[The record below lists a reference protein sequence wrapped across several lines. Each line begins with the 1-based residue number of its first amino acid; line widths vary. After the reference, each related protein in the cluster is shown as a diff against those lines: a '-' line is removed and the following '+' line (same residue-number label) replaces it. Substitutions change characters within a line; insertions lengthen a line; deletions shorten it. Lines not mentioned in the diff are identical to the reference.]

1 MINIVF
7 GNTRIQ
13 RLTTSSKTHVAV
25 VIEAEIDSHWVK
37 KSSWVHGL
45 VSQQHNYWCGL
56 WLAHLAHAM
65 S

>member
-1 MINIVF
+1 MIHIVF

-25 VIEAEIDSHWVK
+25 VIEAEIESHWVK
-37 KSSWVHGL
+37 KSSWVHQL
-45 VSQQHNYWCGL
+45 VGQQHNYWCGL